1 MERSFELFES
11 ISNNNVTSNTWQ
23 MHINIWHDLIIVKV
37 WYRYHVRVGNS
48 RRVCDV
54 RRHQCHWGTRS
65 RYGSCSHLWDRDS
78 TRPNYSENVWDAL
91 IRSVYS
97 VRTFLHFL
105 CRLPEQLN
113 PSLPVTKDWDR
124 REKTHVYIIMWKSN
138 DSAGHYLKQISTL
151 ATIFFTNQ
159 ARSQGGGLWA
169 AVDFNKF
176 IGKYLS

>member
-1 MERSFELFES
+1 MIIAIPSYLHNKVSEEDCVSSWYSLFIFGESCQLSVLWYLDCGVHRWGVEGSFKIFES

-23 MHINIWHDLIIVKV
+23 MHMNIWHDLVIVKV
-37 WYRYHVRVGNS
+37 WQRYHVRVGNS

-91 IRSVYS
+91 IRSLYN

-113 PSLPVTKDWDR
+113 PSLPVTKDWGCR
-124 REKTHVYIIMWKSN
+124 KKLTC
-138 DSAGHYLKQISTL
+138 A
-151 ATIFFTNQ
+151 
-159 ARSQGGGLWA
+159 
-169 AVDFNKF
+169 
-176 IGKYLS
+176 